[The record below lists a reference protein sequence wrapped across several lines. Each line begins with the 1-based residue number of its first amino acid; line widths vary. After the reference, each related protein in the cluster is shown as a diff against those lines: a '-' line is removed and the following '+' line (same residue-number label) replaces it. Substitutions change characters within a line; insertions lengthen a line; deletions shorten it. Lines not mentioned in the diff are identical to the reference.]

1 MKTFIIAIIGLIMIN
16 AHGDFTAFVGA
27 ALVAWAYYRC
37 GKADGI
43 AQGKRQALSSGT
55 KLK

>member
-1 MKTFIIAIIGLIMIN
+1 MKTFIIFVIGACMVN
-16 AHGDFTAFVGA
+16 VSDNFTVFVGS

-43 AQGKRQALSSGT
+43 AEGKRQALASGT
-55 KLK
+55 NLK

>member
-1 MKTFIIAIIGLIMIN
+1 MKTFIIATIGLIMIN
-16 AHGDFTAFVGA
+16 AHGDFSAFVGA

-43 AQGKRQALSSGT
+43 AEGKRQALASGT
-55 KLK
+55 KVK